1 MLLVPSF
8 LEARLIS
15 ASVNKSIA
23 QNFTV
28 SYSKVKYC
36 SASLTGIQGNTLV
49 SNSTLFPD
57 ITNKCVF
64 STVPVTNTSW
74 NIKSNKSYSSLSSSN
89 STSKCL
95 LSTVSQIKT
104 SNDKSYSSSYSKIYS
119 KPIAK
124 DVTQPARDVP
134 GTSAEGPIK
143 VLTVLG
149 D

>member
-28 SYSKVKYC
+28 SYSKIKYY

-64 STVPVTNTSW
+64 STVPVTNTS
-74 NIKSNKSYSSLSSSN
+74 
-89 STSKCL
+89 
-95 LSTVSQIKT
+95 
-104 SNDKSYSSSYSKIYS
+104 
-119 KPIAK
+119 
-124 DVTQPARDVP
+124 
-134 GTSAEGPIK
+134 
-143 VLTVLG
+143 
-149 D
+149 